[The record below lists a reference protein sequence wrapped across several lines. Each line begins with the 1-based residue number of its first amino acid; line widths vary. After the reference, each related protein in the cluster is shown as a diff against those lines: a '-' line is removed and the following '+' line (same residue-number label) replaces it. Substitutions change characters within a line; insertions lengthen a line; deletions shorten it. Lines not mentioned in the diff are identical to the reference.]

1 MYNLCILLP
10 TINKERCKNTI
21 NQLISLLNEN
31 IHLFILNQ
39 TFELDIDPNPYVTCK
54 YVENKLGTMVAN
66 SIVYENAPEA
76 EYYYF
81 IDDDFEFREGFDTD
95 VIEVLQYMTLSQVHV
110 MSLICNITNGKYG
123 KFFKSSKIRRAAENE
138 IPLLRKES
146 GLILHRDVF
155 LGEHKITAYGE
166 DNAKISHAYL
176 DGYDI
181 YISFV
186 NITHKNNQNHE
197 DSWNNGS
204 AELFGSDNKKLRK
217 DNFYGKLYFMQRG
230 YMDQNQRFTSLAKTI
245 HNYNNERLLLRQS
258 KEMKHV

>member
-1 MYNLCILLP
+1 MYKLCILLP
-10 TINKERCKNTI
+10 TISKERCKNTI
-21 NQLISLLNEN
+21 NQLIPLLNED

-81 IDDDFEFREGFDTD
+81 IDDDFEFREGFTADMID
-95 VIEVLQYMTLSQVHV
+95 VLQYMTLSHVYV
-110 MSLICNITNGKYG
+110 MSLICNITNGKYS

-155 LGEHKITAYGE
+155 LGEHVVAAYGE

-176 DGYDI
+176 DGYDV

-186 NITHKNNQNHE
+186 NITHKNNQDYE
-197 DSWNNGS
+197 DSWNNVS
-204 AELFGSDNKKLRK
+204 TELFGSDNNKLKK
-217 DNFYGKLYFMQRG
+217 DNFYGKLYFIRRG
-230 YMDQNQRFTSLAKTI
+230 YTDQNQRFTSLATTI
-245 HNYNNERLLLRQS
+245 HIYNKERLLLKQS
-258 KEMKHV
+258 KEMKHT